1 MEEEGCSYG
10 IEIIKE
16 QNDLLESKREK
27 EEIRSIYKNE
37 DKTNEILE
45 ILKRNKVTPIELK
58 DVIQDLTY
66 KLE

>member
-1 MEEEGCSYG
+1 M
-10 IEIIKE
+10 IK
-16 QNDLLESKREK
+16 SKRKK